1 MSLKDWLNNGWLKKH
16 KTSSKEIQNLLG
28 VAERDMS
35 DSETSGLSPDWK
47 LNIAYNAA
55 LQIATAAL
63 AASGYRT
70 TRESHHFR
78 AIHSLKFTIEADEEL
93 VILFDKF
100 RKKRN
105 ISGYD
110 RAGTISKQEAREMK
124 GLAETLYRLTKDW
137 LNKKHPTLVN
147 LKDER

>member
-1 MSLKDWLNNGWLKKH
+1 MSLKNWLNNGWVKKH
-16 KTSSKEIQNLLG
+16 KTSSQEIKNLLG

-70 TRESHHFR
+70 ARESHHFR
-78 AIHSLKFTIEADEEL
+78 TIQSLKFTIDADEEL
-93 VILFDKF
+93 IVLFDKF

-110 RAGTISKQEAREMK
+110 RAGTISKQEAQEMK
-124 GLAETLYRLTKDW
+124 DLAEYLYRITKEW
-137 LNKKHPTLVN
+137 LAKNRPSL
-147 LKDER
+147 LK